1 MQNNPMHNKPMQNNP
16 MPNNSTND
24 TVKSGIAS
32 PKGHP
37 LKKLRGR
44 LTLGLIALCF
54 GAPVFLAMLFQS
66 PLLNYHPA
74 PTRNL
79 GVLISPVVPMPEPN
93 GGASESS
100 GLVTTQRAPEINA
113 EAQWTMLYFA
123 PTACGS
129 CIEQTSLLAHVR
141 QAMGRELG
149 RVKLE
154 LISPGSFTLPP
165 EANFTVRRSEPTKLA
180 ALLHSLGLTDGG
192 VVLLDPLR
200 NAMMRY
206 PANFDG
212 SKIRKDLARLLK
224 ASQLGKKQSSG
235 VIS

>member
-1 MQNNPMHNKPMQNNP
+1 
-16 MPNNSTND
+16 MPNNSLNITDPIPTSN
-24 TVKSGIAS
+24 
-32 PKGHP
+32 
-37 LKKLRGR
+37 KLRGR
-44 LTLGLIALCF
+44 LTLGLIVLCF
-54 GAPVFLAMLFQS
+54 VAPVFLAMLFQS

-74 PTRNL
+74 PTKNL
-79 GVLISPVVPMPEPN
+79 GELINPVVPVPLPESN
-93 GGASESS
+93 DGANADF
-100 GLVTTQRAPEINA
+100 VTTQYAPEINA
-113 EAQWTMLYFA
+113 DGQWTMLYFA
-123 PTACGS
+123 PSACGS
-129 CIEQTSLLAHVR
+129 CVEQTSLLAHVR
-141 QAMGRELG
+141 LAMGRELG

-154 LISPGSFTLPP
+154 LISPSNFTLPP
-165 EANFTVRRSEPTKLA
+165 EANFTVRRSNPSKHA
-180 ALLHSLGLTDGG
+180 ALLHDLGLIDGG

>member
-1 MQNNPMHNKPMQNNP
+1 
-16 MPNNSTND
+16 MPNNSTSNAANALG
-24 TVKSGIAS
+24 VIPNSVPS
-32 PKGHP
+32 
-37 LKKLRGR
+37 KLRGR

-54 GAPVFLAMLFQS
+54 GAPVFLAILFQS

-74 PTRNL
+74 PTKNL
-79 GVLISPVVPMPEPN
+79 GELISPVVPVQLPEAN
-93 GGASESS
+93 DATNA
-100 GLVTTQRAPEINA
+100 GLVTTQSAPEINA
-113 EAQWTMLYFA
+113 EGQWTMLYFP
-123 PTACGS
+123 PTACGP
-129 CIEQTSLLAHVR
+129 CVEQTSLLAHVR
-141 QAMGRELG
+141 LAMGRELG

-154 LISPGSFTLPP
+154 LISTREFALPT
-165 EANFTVRRSEPTKLA
+165 EANFTVRRSEAKKHA
-180 ALLHSLGLTDGG
+180 ALLQSLGLSDGG

>member
-1 MQNNPMHNKPMQNNP
+1 M
-16 MPNNSTND
+16 NSPVNAP
-24 TVKSGIAS
+24 S
-32 PKGHP
+32 
-37 LKKLRGR
+37 KLRGR
-44 LTLGLIALCF
+44 LTLALIALCF
-54 GAPVFLAMLFQS
+54 GAPIFLALLFQS

-74 PTRNL
+74 PTKNL
-79 GVLISPVVPMPEPN
+79 GELINPVVALPEPN
-93 GGASESS
+93 GTDA
-100 GLVTTQRAPEINA
+100 GLVTTQSAAVINA
-113 EAQWTMLYFA
+113 DAQWTMLYFPPA
-123 PTACGS
+123 ACGA
-129 CIEQTSLLAHVR
+129 CVEQTSLLAHVR
-141 QAMGRELG
+141 LAMGRELG

-154 LISPGSFTLPP
+154 LISPSAFTLPP
-165 EANFTVRRSEPTKLA
+165 EANFTVRRSDPQKHA
-180 ALLHSLGLTDGG
+180 ALLQSLGLTEGG

>member
-1 MQNNPMHNKPMQNNP
+1 
-16 MPNNSTND
+16 MPNNSTNN
-24 TVKSGIAS
+24 TIAVRT
-32 PKGHP
+32 PN
-37 LKKLRGR
+37 KLRGR

-54 GAPVFLAMLFQS
+54 VAPVFLAILFQS
-66 PLLNYHPA
+66 PLINYRPA
-74 PTRNL
+74 PTKNL
-79 GVLISPVVPMPEPN
+79 GELISPVVPVPLPQAN
-93 GGASESS
+93 DGAKT
-100 GLVTTQRAPEINA
+100 GLVTTQSAPVINA
-113 EAQWTMLYFA
+113 DGQWTMLYFA
-123 PTACGS
+123 PSACGS
-129 CIEQTSLLAHVR
+129 CVEQTSMLAHVR
-141 QAMGRELG
+141 LAMGRELG

-154 LISPGSFTLPP
+154 LISPSHFILPP
-165 EANFTVRRSEPTKLA
+165 EANFTVRRSEPRKHA
-180 ALLHSLGLTDGG
+180 ALLHDLGLSDGG

>member
-1 MQNNPMHNKPMQNNP
+1 
-16 MPNNSTND
+16 MPNNATNSP
-24 TVKSGIAS
+24 VHAS
-32 PKGHP
+32 S
-37 LKKLRGR
+37 KLRGR

-54 GAPVFLAMLFQS
+54 GAPVFLAILFQS
-66 PLLNYHPA
+66 PLLNYRPA
-74 PTRNL
+74 PTKNL
-79 GVLISPVVPMPEPN
+79 GELISPVVALPEPDKTQTGN
-93 GGASESS
+93 AS
-100 GLVTTQRAPEINA
+100 LVTTQSAALTNA
-113 EAQWTMLYFA
+113 DAQWTMLYFP

-129 CIEQTSLLAHVR
+129 CVEQTSLLAHIRV
-141 QAMGRELG
+141 AMGRELG

-154 LISPGSFTLPP
+154 LISPSAFALPP
-165 EANFTVRRSEPTKLA
+165 EANFTVRRSDAKKHA
-180 ALLHSLGLTDGG
+180 ALLQSLGLTEGG

-235 VIS
+235 VIG

>member
-1 MQNNPMHNKPMQNNP
+1 
-16 MPNNSTND
+16 MPNNSPNNT
-24 TVKSGIAS
+24 SLIQAS
-32 PKGHP
+32 N
-37 LKKLRGR
+37 KLRGR

-54 GAPVFLAMLFQS
+54 VAPVFLAILFQS

-74 PTRNL
+74 PTKNL
-79 GVLISPVVPMPEPN
+79 GELISPVVPVPAPKLSD
-93 GGASESS
+93 GANADF
-100 GLVTTQRAPEINA
+100 VTTQSAPEINA
-113 EAQWTMLYFA
+113 DGQWTMLYFA
-123 PTACGS
+123 PSACGS
-129 CIEQTSLLAHVR
+129 CGEQTSLLAHVR
-141 QAMGRELG
+141 LAMGRELG

-154 LISPGSFTLPP
+154 LISPSNFTLPP
-165 EANFTVRRSEPTKLA
+165 EANFTVRRSNASRHA
-180 ALLHSLGLTDGG
+180 ALLHDLGLSDGG

>member
-1 MQNNPMHNKPMQNNP
+1 MQNSPMQNNP
-16 MPNNSTND
+16 MPNNSTVN
-24 TVKSGIAS
+24 TIANG
-32 PKGHP
+32 PNNLGTR
-37 LKKLRGR
+37 KLRGR

-54 GAPVFLAMLFQS
+54 GAPVFLALLFQS

-74 PTRNL
+74 PTKNL
-79 GVLISPVVPMPEPN
+79 GELINPVIALPEPD
-93 GGASESS
+93 GGANTD
-100 GLVTTQRAPEINA
+100 LVTTQSAPVINA
-113 EAQWTMLYFA
+113 EAQWTMLYFPPA
-123 PTACGS
+123 ACGA
-129 CIEQTSLLAHVR
+129 CVEQTSLLAHVR

-154 LISPGSFTLPP
+154 LISTNKFTLPP
-165 EANFTVRRSEPTKLA
+165 EANFTVRHAEAKKYT
-180 ALLHSLGLTDGG
+180 ALLQSLGLTDGG

>member
-1 MQNNPMHNKPMQNNP
+1 
-16 MPNNSTND
+16 MPNNS
-24 TVKSGIAS
+24 IAS
-32 PKGHP
+32 DSISNNSIPNNSIP
-37 LKKLRGR
+37 NNAMNSPVPAPSKLRSR

-54 GAPVFLAMLFQS
+54 GAPIFLAILFQS

-74 PTRNL
+74 PTKNL
-79 GVLISPVVPMPEPN
+79 GELISPVVALPDDN
-93 GGASESS
+93 TTA
-100 GLVTTQRAPEINA
+100 GLVTTQSAPIINA
-113 EAQWTMLYFA
+113 DAQWTMLYFP
-123 PTACGS
+123 PTECGACV
-129 CIEQTSLLAHVR
+129 EQTSLLAHIR
-141 QAMGRELG
+141 LAMGRELG

-154 LISPGSFTLPP
+154 LISPSNFTLPP
-165 EANFTVRRSEPTKLA
+165 EANFTVRRSDATKHA
-180 ALLHSLGLTDGG
+180 ALLRSLGLIEGG

-206 PANFDG
+206 PAHFDG

>member
-1 MQNNPMHNKPMQNNP
+1 
-16 MPNNSTND
+16 MPNNSPNNT
-24 TVKSGIAS
+24 SLIQAS
-32 PKGHP
+32 N
-37 LKKLRGR
+37 KLRGR

-54 GAPVFLAMLFQS
+54 VAPVFLAILFQS

-74 PTRNL
+74 PTKNL
-79 GVLISPVVPMPEPN
+79 GELISPVVPVPVPKLSD
-93 GGASESS
+93 GANADF
-100 GLVTTQRAPEINA
+100 VTTQSAPEINA
-113 EAQWTMLYFA
+113 DGQWTMLYFA
-123 PTACGS
+123 PSACGS
-129 CIEQTSLLAHVR
+129 CVEQTSLLAHVR
-141 QAMGRELG
+141 LAMGRELG

-154 LISPGSFTLPP
+154 LISPSNFTLPP
-165 EANFTVRRSEPTKLA
+165 EANFTVRRSNASRHA
-180 ALLHSLGLTDGG
+180 ALLHDLGLSDGG

>member
-1 MQNNPMHNKPMQNNP
+1 
-16 MPNNSTND
+16 
-24 TVKSGIAS
+24 
-32 PKGHP
+32 
-37 LKKLRGR
+37 
-44 LTLGLIALCF
+44 
-54 GAPVFLAMLFQS
+54 MLFQS

-74 PTRNL
+74 PTKNL
-79 GVLISPVVPMPEPN
+79 GELISPVVPIPDPDTAAVSN
-93 GGASESS
+93 GLA
-100 GLVTTQRAPEINA
+100 TTQNASEINA

-123 PTACGS
+123 PTSCGS
-129 CIEQTSLLAHVR
+129 CVEETSLLAHVR
-141 QAMGRELG
+141 LAMGRELG

-154 LISPGSFTLPP
+154 LISPNSFTLPP
-165 EANFTVRRSEPTKLA
+165 EANFTVRRSEPEKHAT
-180 ALLHSLGLTDGG
+180 LLRSLGLSEGG